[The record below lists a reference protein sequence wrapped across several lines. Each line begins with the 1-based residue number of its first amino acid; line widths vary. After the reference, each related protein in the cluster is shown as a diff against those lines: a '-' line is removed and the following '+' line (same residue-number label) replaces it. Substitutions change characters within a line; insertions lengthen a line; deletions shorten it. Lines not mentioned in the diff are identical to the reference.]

1 MPKKLF
7 SVRRVYGFPAGERG
21 IEQGV
26 SACFAGA
33 IGHRLL
39 MAGGCN
45 FPEVPAADGGK
56 KRFYRGIYAASLVKD
71 DSLNWKKVRRTAN
84 RNPLTVSSRYI

>member
-1 MPKKLF
+1 MKGLLLLVFALLMGIESNAEELF

-45 FPEVPAADGGK
+45 FPEVPAALHDALPIWWEETILSRNLCCPPY
-56 KRFYRGIYAASLVKD
+56 KRR
-71 DSLNWKKVRRTAN
+71 
-84 RNPLTVSSRYI
+84 

>member
-1 MPKKLF
+1 MKGLLLLVFALLMGIESNAEELF

-39 MAGGCN
+39 
-45 FPEVPAADGGK
+45 
-56 KRFYRGIYAASLVKD
+56 
-71 DSLNWKKVRRTAN
+71 
-84 RNPLTVSSRYI
+84 